1 MKLKRLITR
10 FLKSEQKHLPG
21 AELKLLFQLGYERFD
36 LALFP
41 KFTQRDCT
49 ERISANPK
57 RTSSAGAEKNRMP
70 VITSG
75 SYMTMFLDVSHQ
87 FVRNWN
93 GKIFAY
99 ELQNAALLSSTVFI
113 TNKSK
118 VTAINTAKIEI
129 WV

>member
-1 MKLKRLITR
+1 
-10 FLKSEQKHLPG
+10 
-21 AELKLLFQLGYERFD
+21 
-36 LALFP
+36 
-41 KFTQRDCT
+41 
-49 ERISANPK
+49 
-57 RTSSAGAEKNRMP
+57 
-70 VITSG
+70 
-75 SYMTMFLDVSHQ
+75 MTIFLDVSHQ

-93 GKIFAY
+93 GKIIAY